1 LFKTKIFMTMM
12 AITLIIV
19 TFALSCAPAAAPAK
33 PATPAAPVTPAAPS
47 TPPAAPATPAEKP
60 KAPEISSVPPI
71 PKQLQGEDAVRF
83 VDTASGFSIWYPKSW
98 PDYGP
103 GIIGKARKAEP
114 GYDSFS
120 VVTESKQGTDLL
132 AQLKND
138 YMNNPAMKSYGVEVK
153 PISSR
158 PIKLV
163 DGTVATE
170 VITNCVL
177 ASGLYN
183 VYLYAIVADKGDGY
197 IIATGNTLRGES
209 AQQGLKEIV
218 QTFSLNTK

>member
-1 LFKTKIFMTMM
+1 
-12 AITLIIV
+12 
-19 TFALSCAPAAAPAK
+19 
-33 PATPAAPVTPAAPS
+33 
-47 TPPAAPATPAEKP
+47 
-60 KAPEISSVPPI
+60 VPPI
-71 PKQLQGEDAVRF
+71 PKQLQGEEAVRF
-83 VDTASGFSIWYPKSW
+83 VDTTNGFSIWYPKSW

-120 VVTESKQGTDLL
+120 VVFESKQGNDLL

-158 PIKLV
+158 AIKLV

-183 VYLYAIVADKGDGY
+183 VYLYAIAVDKGDGY